1 MAVERQTERMIGE
14 QAGRVRPVA
23 SGLRVA
29 DRFDWLGVVGEPF
42 RSQSVHPRYFGGHG
56 PAQLQTQNL
65 REELVVAKPRTF
77 WVYRDDKCVCILQLE
92 EKLLGAGVAG
102 HQVGQFAVHLLKY

>member
-1 MAVERQTERMIGE
+1 MAVERQTERMLGE

-29 DRFDWLGVVGEPF
+29 NRFDWLGVFGEPF

-56 PAQLQTQNL
+56 PAQLQAKNL
-65 REELVVAKPRTF
+65 REELVISKPRTF
-77 WVYRDDKCVCILQLE
+77 RVYRHDKRVCILQLE
-92 EKLLGAGVAG
+92 EKLLGAGEPGYEV
-102 HQVGQFAVHLLKY
+102 